1 MRAVLF
7 IFRICGF
14 YFLIKVGKRVQNC
27 PWLKYVYKEVRYE
40 CQISFV
46 ATKLA
51 TVDGDN
57 ANGIKSGGNISD
69 QICVTFDKSLS
80 RICIKRFTMF
90 SCAVRRVCLK
100 LKVTL
105 FSLLEILHPL
115 FLLLLILFHLF
126 PLQMPALRLSV
137 SLLLVLLLDVLAN
150 ACFTCN
156 TSGRKK
162 REAATGEDDDR

>member
-1 MRAVLF
+1 MPDTF
-7 IFRICGF
+7 CGD
-14 YFLIKVGKRVQNC
+14 
-27 PWLKYVYKEVRYE
+27 
-40 CQISFV
+40 
-46 ATKLA
+46 KLP

-80 RICIKRFTMF
+80 RICIKRSTIFRC
-90 SCAVRRVCLK
+90 SVRRVCLK

-115 FLLLLILFHLF
+115 FLLLPILFHLF

-137 SLLLVLLLDVLAN
+137 SLLLILLLDVLVPAN

-162 REAATGEDDDR
+162 REAATGEENDG

>member
-1 MRAVLF
+1 MCTR
-7 IFRICGF
+7 
-14 YFLIKVGKRVQNC
+14 
-27 PWLKYVYKEVRYE
+27 KYDMNARYL
-40 CQISFV
+40 FV

-57 ANGIKSGGNISD
+57 ANGIKSGGDISD

-100 LKVTL
+100 LKVTF
-105 FSLLEILHPL
+105 FSLLEILLPL
-115 FLLLLILFHLF
+115 FLLLFLLFHLF

-137 SLLLVLLLDVLAN
+137 SLLLVLLLEVLVPAN

-162 REAATGEDDDR
+162 REAATGEGNGG